1 MRITNC
7 DSALPQENGKTA
19 GKFRRLRRRIRR
31 RAGSERGSALVEFA
45 LVLPMF
51 MLVITATFAF
61 GFALTKYME
70 LTNAVNV
77 GAQLLAISRGD
88 NSNPCTAAANAV
100 YNAAPNLVAGD
111 LAFTFTF
118 TNNGT
123 ATQYTTASE
132 CDTAAEET
140 SSPIF
145 AQGESVQLYATYPC
159 SFVGYGFNFSSLG
172 CSMSAQVTEIV
183 Q

>member
-7 DSALPQENGKTA
+7 DSALPPENGKA
-19 GKFRRLRRRIRR
+19 AAKSGRLRRRIRR
-31 RAGSERGSALVEFA
+31 RAGSEQGSSLVEFA
-45 LVLPMF
+45 FVLPMF

-61 GFALTKYME
+61 GFTLTKYMQ

-77 GAQLLAISRGD
+77 GGQLLAISRGNYD
-88 NSNPCTAAANAV
+88 NPCTAAVNAI

-123 ATQYTTASE
+123 SNQYTTASE
-132 CDTAAEET
+132 CDTAAEAT

-145 AQGESVQLYATYPC
+145 AQGESVQLIATYPC
-159 SFVGYGFNFSSLG
+159 SFIGYGFNFSSLG
-172 CSMSAQVTEIV
+172 CSMTAEVTEIV